1 MQVFWGFEVFTYPS
15 EMVRD
20 MEHTHTHTQELKMWW
35 NDPAERLFNE
45 IYLIN
50 NQKNYSTL
58 NCYVNVKSSSYSK
71 VRPFD

>member
-1 MQVFWGFEVFTYPS
+1 MQVFWGFEVLTYPS

-20 MEHTHTHTQELKMWW
+20 MDMDTHTHTGLKMWR

-50 NQKNYSTL
+50 NQNNYSTL
-58 NCYVNVKSSSYSK
+58 NCCVNFNLAAIPK
-71 VRPFD
+71 

>member
-20 MEHTHTHTQELKMWW
+20 MEHTHTQELKMWW

-58 NCYVNVKSSSYSK
+58 NCYVNVKSSCYSK